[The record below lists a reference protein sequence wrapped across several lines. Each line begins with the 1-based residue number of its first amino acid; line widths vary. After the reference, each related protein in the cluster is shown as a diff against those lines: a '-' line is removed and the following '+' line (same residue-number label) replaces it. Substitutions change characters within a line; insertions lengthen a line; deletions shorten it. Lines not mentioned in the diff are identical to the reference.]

1 MIRPNVVYQIAKDW
15 SSRLLS
21 CGCNVM
27 HVDLTLSCTM
37 SFVAEGLK
45 IYNSYLWEIQ
55 NRNRSLPTHDKH
67 TAAAAVAVVAH
78 DARS

>member
-1 MIRPNVVYQIAKDW
+1 
-15 SSRLLS
+15 
-21 CGCNVM
+21 M